1 MNYKVLAFEPKKCI
15 GCRLCEQMCS
25 TMHFQ
30 VTNPAKSRIRIL
42 RDDDKQ
48 LDSAIYCRLCV
59 DAKCIEA
66 CEFDA
71 LSRDSVTN
79 AILVSEEDCVACKK
93 CIEECP
99 YDHPIMHPTEDYV
112 LICDLC
118 GGDPACVAI
127 CPENAITTIQEGKTS
142 DVL

>member
-1 MNYKVLAFEPKKCI
+1 MSYKVLEFEPKKCI

-25 TMHFQ
+25 MTHFH
-30 VTNPAKSRIRIL
+30 VTNPKKSRIRII
-42 RDDDKQ
+42 RDDEKQ
-48 LDSAIYCRLCV
+48 LDSAIYCHGCV

-71 LSRDSVTN
+71 LSRDATTN
-79 AILVSEEDCVACKK
+79 AILVSEEACVACGR
-93 CIEECP
+93 CIEDCP
-99 YDHPIMHPTEDYV
+99 YDHPVMHPTEDYI

-127 CPENAITTIQEGKTS
+127 CPENAIQLIEEGR
-142 DVL
+142 